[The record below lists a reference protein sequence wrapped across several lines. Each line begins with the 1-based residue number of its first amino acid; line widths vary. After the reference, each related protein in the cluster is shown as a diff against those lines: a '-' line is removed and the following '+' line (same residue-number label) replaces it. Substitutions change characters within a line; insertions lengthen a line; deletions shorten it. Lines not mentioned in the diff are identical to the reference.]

1 VRAGASEAAA
11 EHSGNRLEP
20 ASHAPQPPTY
30 DGPHVGTAFKGHG
43 GPVASATKFLIP
55 NQAAPSE
62 ATERDIEEPLDAAG
76 AKHPSTAAAN
86 RKRKSE
92 VQQMLASVNLMEPR
106 RVGRGIIKLGGWST
120 SQATADVQ
128 AKVAERLD
136 QTGRQS
142 QADMNKVCFLAS
154 CILSSHILSSC
165 ILSACILSSCIL
177 VSQDAVTLLIV
188 VP

>member
-1 VRAGASEAAA
+1 V
-11 EHSGNRLEP
+11 
-20 ASHAPQPPTY
+20 
-30 DGPHVGTAFKGHG
+30 
-43 GPVASATKFLIP
+43 SATKFRFP
-55 NQAAPSE
+55 NQAVPSE
-62 ATERDIEEPLDAAG
+62 ATEGGIEELPDAGG
-76 AKHPSTAAAN
+76 AKHPNAAAANTVSN

-142 QADMNKVCFLAS
+142 QADMNKVCFLSS
-154 CILSSHILSSC
+154 CILSSC
-165 ILSACILSSCIL
+165 MLSSCIL